1 MRLLAADIGYGT
13 TDILVYDSGLPI
25 ENCPKLVIPSRTQQ
39 LAAAIRQATAA
50 GKAVAMGGVTMG
62 GGPCGKALKQHLQA
76 GLPFFAS
83 PAAALTFND
92 DLEKVAA
99 WGVTIV
105 DYPAGHA
112 PAAVQLTA
120 GDLEP
125 DVLFPILSDLG
136 IDTAFDGAAI
146 AVQDHGFAPGAS
158 NRKHRF
164 SLWREQLRQDGGI
177 DSLAFRAAEIPA
189 AFTRMR
195 AAASLLEATGDVIA
209 MDTGPA
215 ALRGALATSLDTLP
229 AGTRMVA
236 NAGNGHTLAAIVTD
250 GAITGLVEHHTSR
263 LDAPGFA
270 ALLEGLASGR
280 LTNDEVFADGGHG
293 CLPPE
298 QPVAIEKIAPVI
310 VTGPRREGF
319 REARIAMQFA
329 APFGDMMLSGCYGLV
344 GAWLRLA

>member
-1 MRLLAADIGYGT
+1 MRLLAADVGYGT
-13 TDILVYDSGLPI
+13 TDILVYDSALPI
-25 ENCPKLVIPSRTQQ
+25 ENCPRLVIPSATQQ
-39 LAAAIRQATAA
+39 VAARIRIATAA
-50 GKAVAMGGVTMG
+50 GKALAMDGVTMG
-62 GGPCGKALKQHLQA
+62 GGPCGRALKQHLQA

-105 DYPAGHA
+105 DLPREHA
-112 PAAVQLTA
+112 PAAVPLA
-120 GDLEP
+120 SGDIDP
-125 DVLFPILSDLG
+125 DTMFPILASLG
-136 IDTAFDGAAI
+136 IDTTFDGAAI

-158 NRKHRF
+158 NRKFRF
-164 SLWREQLRQDGGI
+164 SLWRELLGRDGGI
-177 DSLAFRAAEIPA
+177 ESLAFRAAEIPES
-189 AFTRMR
+189 FTRMR
-195 AAASLLEATGDVIA
+195 AAASLLRETGRVIA

-215 ALRGALATSLDTLP
+215 ALRGALAAGLESMMP
-229 AGTRMVA
+229 GTRMVA

-263 LDAPGFA
+263 LDAGSFTTM
-270 ALLEGLASGR
+270 LEGLASGR
-280 LTNDEVFADGGHG
+280 LTNNEVFADGGHG

-298 QPVAIEKIAPVI
+298 QPVAIESIAPVI

-319 REARIAMQFA
+319 REAGVAMEFA
-329 APFGDMMLSGCYGLV
+329 APFGDMMLTGCYGLV